1 MLKSY
6 ENFQTDGAAAM
17 SDTLDAHGLCLQAF
31 AGISAMVS
39 HDLKNTLAIINEN
52 AGLLDDLALM
62 AGESA
67 SVPSE
72 RVQGVA
78 AKIAQQVV
86 RSNTIIKNLN
96 RFAHSGDA
104 PVARAALGELLE
116 LMAAL
121 TARKAA
127 MRNLTVSVECDPG
140 HQVELAVFQL
150 EALVYL
156 ILLVLYSKA
165 AAGSTITV
173 GSRQISD
180 GMVLCFQAQWAE
192 EGGIEGLTDSRIAT
206 LLQALHARCEMVG
219 GAVELTMPAAV

>member
-1 MLKSY
+1 
-6 ENFQTDGAAAM
+6 M
-17 SDTLDAHGLCLQAF
+17 SDTHDAGGLCLEAF

-67 SVPSE
+67 GVPSE

-104 PVARAALGELLE
+104 PVARAAVGELME

-121 TARKAA
+121 TARRAA
-127 MRNLTVSVECDPG
+127 MRNLTVSVECDVG
-140 HQVELAVFQL
+140 HQVELALFRL

-156 ILLVLYSKA
+156 ILVMLYSKA
-165 AAGSTITV
+165 AAASTITV
-173 GSRQISD
+173 GSRQSS
-180 GMVLCFQAQWAE
+180 GEMVLRFQVDWAE
-192 EGGIEGLTDSRIAT
+192 GESFEGLVDSRVGT
-206 LLQALHARCEMVG
+206 LLQALNARCGMVG
-219 GAVELTMPAAV
+219 GAVELTLPAAVNEN